1 MIRIG
6 TIYRIQNTCN
16 VEVREIDP
24 YRTHEKTVNFVFIMH
39 SCCYGALVSIRK
51 KSGLYTANI

>member
-1 MIRIG
+1 MIP
-6 TIYRIQNTCN
+6 IYLYIVQNPSN
-16 VEVREIDP
+16 VEVQEIDP

-51 KSGLYTANI
+51 KSGLHTANI